1 MIARCHIASS
11 AAACLLTAIF
21 VSACGKVD
29 ATEHARQGN
38 EYFDQEKYAEAIV
51 EFRGAL
57 QEDPKLGAVRLKLG
71 DSYIRT
77 KDFRNALREYVRA
90 ADLLPND
97 IDAQV
102 KAGEL
107 LLMAG
112 AFEDVK
118 ARADA
123 ALALDPKH
131 TKAQILRGNALAG
144 LKDLD
149 GAMSEFEQAVA
160 IDPTETGA
168 YASIGALQFAKGRIE
183 DAEATF
189 KKAVETAPESVEALL
204 GLANF
209 YWASKRPQESEEA
222 MKSALLIDP
231 KNVVANRAL
240 GLLYMGTGRANEAEP
255 FFVAIANASSDA
267 AGKLAL
273 ADYYAM
279 VKRPEDSRK
288 LLRELSGE
296 EASYAVATTRLA
308 ALDAAAGNRAQA
320 QAILHELLGKH
331 PKDAPALLLHARLLV
346 ADNKRE
352 DALAP
357 LKTVIAGDP
366 GSPAAAQAYFISGQ
380 VHASTDRIKEAIE
393 SFEQVL
399 KLQPRPLAADL
410 ALARLHLATGAT
422 DKSMTYA
429 QQALAIQPDNPDAR
443 ALLIRNYVRRG
454 ERAKA
459 KEDLAVLQKAFPSS
473 PGVHNLEALIHL
485 ANRELDAARASY
497 TRTIQLSPNDTEAT
511 AGLLGLDI
519 ATGHAKEASARLDE
533 GLSRGTPTASALLL
547 AARTYAMAGD
557 AAKTETALRQA
568 IEVDPS
574 RSQAYGMLG
583 RLYFSQKRLAEA
595 EESFR
600 EVTRRNPN
608 SMAAGTMLGMLLQ
621 QAGKRSRGREGV
633 SASPE
638 HRRPGGGGCEQPG
651 LDVSRSDPSR
661 RGAAARADRAAA
673 VARRSARQRHA
684 GLDLLQE
691 EHAPGRDPAT
701 RVERGEGAEGRDV
714 QVPPGHGLQ
723 TGGQLG
729 QSEEVA
735 QGGSLAFAIVRWR
748 RRGEAGAVDYRRL
761 KASEQRLMAPHTV
774 NSNGTPKQAGF

>member
-1 MIARCHIASS
+1 MRARRHIVSS
-11 AAACLLTAIF
+11 AAACFLTAIF

-320 QAILHELLGKH
+320 QAILNELLVKH

-366 GSPAAAQAYFISGQ
+366 GSPSAAQAYFITGQ
-380 VHASTDRIKEAIE
+380 IHASTDRIKEAIE

-429 QQALAIQPDNPDAR
+429 RQALAIQPDNPDAR

-497 TRTIQLSPNDTEAT
+497 TRTVQLSPNDAEAT

-557 AAKTETALRQA
+557 VAKTETALRQA

-583 RLYFSQKRLAEA
+583 QLYFSQKRLAEA

-621 QAGKRSRGREGV
+621 QQGNAPEAEKEYLRVLSIDSR
-633 SASPE
+633 
-638 HRRPGGGGCEQPG
+638 
-651 LDVSRSDPSR
+651 
-661 RGAAARADRAAA
+661 AA
-673 VARRSARQRHA
+673 VAANNLA
-684 GLDLLQE
+684 WMYLE
-691 EHAPGRDPAT
+691 AT
-701 RVERGEGAEGRDV
+701 RLDEALQLAQTAQQQLPNDPRVSDTLGWIYFKKNMLPVAIQQLESSVEKAPKDATFKY
-714 QVPPGHGLQ
+714 H
-723 TGGQLG
+723 LG
-729 QSEEVA
+729 
-735 QGGSLAFAIVRWR
+735 
-748 RRGEAGAVDYRRL
+748 
-761 KASEQRLMAPHTV
+761 MAY
-774 NSNGTPKQAGF
+774 KQAGSWDKARKSLKEALSLSPSFDGADEAKQALSIIGA